1 MTGIRADS
9 GLAVVVAG
17 DVILDWSLARGQGDT
32 AQTTCVS
39 GQWGGAV
46 LLGEL
51 IDAVAKQL
59 PGDASSPIEVHA
71 PEAPLGGVAPSDEH
85 FNHRFTI
92 WARAGNDGKK
102 AWRVEKHLGE
112 ERATMVR
119 EQASEDAPERADLVV
134 LYDSALGFR
143 EHPGMWPRAIG
154 ERDAHRPWI
163 LLRMA
168 KPVAE
173 GALWER
179 LQPFTDRLI
188 VVIHIDD
195 LRLGAVHVTREL
207 SWEQT
212 AQDLLWE
219 LLYNPQV
226 SGLAQCAYVVVSFTT
241 AGALVLSRTADTQE
255 EPASRLVFDQAF
267 MERMW
272 NETLPGAMIGG
283 ISALTASIARQVMLA
298 PEHPDVILGVQRGI
312 DAMRTLDA
320 EGYAEQKRPS
330 AEQERPSGK
339 VRVVYP
345 IDRIVD
351 ELCGC
356 GRPLAEVQVRSPSRS
371 RTVPG
376 DLHVG
381 RSWTILEERHP
392 DNLERLATQIVLE
405 GSESALAD
413 VPMGRFEDLVTFDRH
428 EIEGLQSIRTLIRQ
442 YDSRKRSSKPP
453 WALVVENEHESL
465 ERSPAPLSIAV
476 FGPPGSGKSWSVK
489 QVTSAVLPHDRVESK
504 TFNLSQFDD
513 PRELIDALHQ
523 VRDISLDG
531 KLPLV
536 FWDEFDTTRVT
547 VGGQQKLGWLPHFL
561 SPMQDGKFQD
571 GQLTHPIGRAVFVFA
586 GGVYERMH
594 DFAED
599 SENFTVVKAPDFVS
613 RLNGYVNIVGPNPR
627 DGDAK
632 DDPYYLIRRAV
643 LLRSLLHQHAE
654 GIFRDGGGKKPNID
668 DRVLHA
674 LLLTKE
680 YRHGVR
686 SLASIIATS
695 AFGERDR
702 FERSDLASEAQL
714 DLHVDARDFLDL
726 VHLSAIKG

>member
-1 MTGIRADS
+1 MAGTRAGS
-9 GLAVVVAG
+9 GLVVVAG
-17 DVILDWSLARGQGDT
+17 DVVLDWNLARGQG
-32 AQTTCVS
+32 AGGETTCAS
-39 GQWGGAV
+39 GEWGGAV
-46 LLGEL
+46 LLGKL

-59 PGDASSPIEVHA
+59 PRYASSPIEVHA
-71 PEAPLGGVAPSDEH
+71 PKAPQGAVDLSDEH
-85 FNHRFTI
+85 FNHRFAI
-92 WARAGNDGKK
+92 WARVEDEGEKV
-102 AWRVEKHLGE
+102 WRVERHLGE
-112 ERATMVR
+112 ERAAADVR
-119 EQASEDAPERADLVV
+119 ERASEDAPERADLVV
-134 LYDSALGFR
+134 LHDSDLGFR
-143 EHPGMWPRAIG
+143 EHPDMWPRAIG

-168 KPVAE
+168 KPVAK

-179 LQPFTDRLI
+179 LQPLADRLI
-188 VVIHIDD
+188 VVIRIDD

-226 SGLAQCAYVVVSFTT
+226 SGLKKCAHVVVSFTT
-241 AGALVLSRTADTQE
+241 AGALVLSRDAETEE
-255 EPASRLVFDQAF
+255 EPVGRLVFDQEF

-272 NETLPGAMIGG
+272 NETHPGKMIGG
-283 ISALTASIARQVMLA
+283 ISALTASIAGQIMLA
-298 PEHPDVILGVQRGI
+298 PEHPDVILGVKRGI
-312 DAMRTLDA
+312 AAMRALDA
-320 EGYAEQKRPS
+320 HGYEAQK
-330 AEQERPSGK
+330 QLSGN

-345 IDRIVD
+345 MKRIARIAQEPSTD
-351 ELCGC
+351 E
-356 GRPLAEVQVRSPSRS
+356 RPLAEGRVCGPSRS

-376 DLHVG
+376 DLQAG
-381 RSWTILEERHP
+381 RAWTILEDRHP
-392 DNLERLATQIVLE
+392 EDLEALAIKIVLE
-405 GSESALAD
+405 GPESALAD
-413 VPMGRFEDLVTFDRH
+413 VPIGRFGDLLTFDRH

-442 YDSRKRSSKPP
+442 YDSRKRSPKPP
-453 WALVVENEHESL
+453 WALVVENEYERL

-489 QVTSAVLPHDRVESK
+489 QVASAVLPGRVESI

-523 VRDISLDG
+523 VRDISLRG

-547 VGGQQKLGWLPHFL
+547 VGGQQQLGWLPHFL

-643 LLRSLLHQHAE
+643 LLRSLLHQHSD
-654 GIFRDGGGKKPNID
+654 GIFRHDDGVKKPNID
-668 DRVLHA
+668 EGVLHA

-686 SLASIIATS
+686 SLTSIIATS
-695 AFGERDR
+695 TIGERDR
-702 FERSDLASEAQL
+702 FEPSDLASEAQL

>member
-1 MTGIRADS
+1 MARTRAGS

-17 DVILDWSLARGQGDT
+17 DVILDWNLARGQGDA
-32 AQTTCVS
+32 AQTTCAS

-46 LLGEL
+46 LLGKL

-59 PGDASSPIEVHA
+59 PGDASSRIEVHA
-71 PEAPLGGVAPSDEH
+71 PEEPLGAVDPSDEG
-85 FNHRFTI
+85 FNHRFAI
-92 WARAGNDGKK
+92 WKRVDDEGKK
-102 AWRVEKHLGE
+102 AWRVEQHLGE
-112 ERATMVR
+112 ERAAADVRAAAADVR
-119 EQASEDAPERADLVV
+119 EQTSDDAPKRADLVV
-134 LYDSALGFR
+134 LHDSALGFR
-143 EHPGMWPRAIG
+143 EHEDMWPRAID
-154 ERDAHRPWI
+154 EPDAHRPWI

-179 LQPFTDRLI
+179 LQPFADRLI
-188 VVIHIDD
+188 VVIRIDD

-226 SGLAQCAYVVVSFTT
+226 SRLKQCAHVVVSFTT
-241 AGALVLSRTADTQE
+241 AGALVVSGAADTQE
-255 EPASRLVFDQAF
+255 EPLGRLVFDPVV

-272 NETLPGAMIGG
+272 NETHPGAMIGG

-312 DAMRTLDA
+312 DAMRTLDLD
-320 EGYAEQKRPS
+320 GYD
-330 AEQERPSGK
+330 EQERPSGN
-339 VRVVYP
+339 VGVVYP
-345 IDRIVD
+345 IDRIVH
-351 ELCGC
+351 ELSTSQRRFAEARVCG
-356 GRPLAEVQVRSPSRS
+356 PSRS
-371 RTVPG
+371 RTVATG
-376 DLHVG
+376 DPHAG
-381 RSWTILEERHP
+381 RAWTILEDRHP
-392 DNLERLATQIVLE
+392 GNLEPLARRIVLE
-405 GSESALAD
+405 GPESALAD
-413 VPMGRFEDLVTFDRH
+413 VPMGRFGKLLTFDRH

-442 YDSRKRSSKPP
+442 YESRERSS
-453 WALVVENEHESL
+453 E
-465 ERSPAPLSIAV
+465 PLSIAV
-476 FGPPGSGKSWSVK
+476 FGPPGSGKSWSVE
-489 QVTSAVLPHDRVESK
+489 QVASAVLPGRVEPI

-523 VRDISLDG
+523 VRDISLGG

-547 VGGQQKLGWLPHFL
+547 VGGPQQLGWLPHFL
-561 SPMQDGKFQD
+561 SPMQDGEFQD
-571 GQLTHPIGRAVFVFA
+571 GQLTHPIGRSVFVFA

-599 SENFTVVKAPDFVS
+599 SENFAVVKAPDFVS
-613 RLNGYVNIVGPNPR
+613 RLNGYVNIVGPNPL

-632 DDPYYLIRRAV
+632 ADPYYLIRRAV
-643 LLRSLLHQHAE
+643 LLRSLLHQHSD
-654 GIFRDGGGKKPNID
+654 GIFREDHGVKKPNIND
-668 DRVLHA
+668 NVLHA

-695 AFGERDR
+695 AVGERDR

-726 VHLSAIKG
+726 VHRPEIEG